1 MSEPTPTTDAG
12 ESAETVNRP
21 HRITRRQFLIVAGA
35 SGAAALVGLRVLGL
49 PYARLQIAE
58 YLDSAGGPPIGVK
71 AEPTAWFEILPDN
84 RVRLFLPKVEM
95 GQGVHTALAQAA
107 ADELEAAW
115 DSLEVL
121 SAATGHGLD
130 DPVGTSASNSVSS
143 LYPILRQAGA
153 TVRQMLRTEG
163 ARQLGRPLAETA
175 AEQGYVFVRTD
186 PTVRRSYGEIMAAA
200 PALAVPEQ
208 PAPLKTAAELRYIGK
223 PMPRVD
229 LRAKVL
235 GSATYGIDVRLPG
248 MAYGAVAHPP
258 TVEGKLKRA
267 AAGRAESMPGVI
279 KVVIDRKAGFAG
291 VVAESREQAYA
302 ALDALD
308 LAWDAGHPWQQ
319 AEVEQAVT
327 AGGAGGVVIQREGAV
342 AGSLR
347 VRDGAAVEAEYRVPM
362 AYHAHFEPLTAVAD
376 VGAGTARIYT
386 STQAAVNVR
395 GDVAEALGLKPE
407 AVVVS
412 QPYLGAGL
420 GHKVET
426 KVAVEAARLSQA
438 AGRPVHL
445 VWSRAEDF
453 RNSFVRPPTHHILR
467 ASLTADGRIEAL
479 VHEQAS
485 GKVAL
490 PFLPAIAGAVLGHDF
505 GAWRGARIGYNIPNR
520 ETITWVADLPFLTG
534 WWRGLGLLPN
544 TFAVE
549 CFMDEVAVAAG
560 SDPIELRLRHLPE
573 GSIGERLRAVLLAAA
588 DRAGW
593 HDPAPAGRARGVA
606 CCADYGTVVAAVAEV
621 SVAGGQ
627 IHVHKVTAAV
637 DPGVIV
643 NPNGVAAQV
652 EGNVIM
658 GLSSALLEE
667 VTVADGVLS
676 PANFGAYRILNM
688 AAAPEIEVVLVQ
700 GGGQP
705 HGIGEPPIGPIAPAV
720 ANAAYALTG
729 QRLRRLPLRL
739 EAPA

>member
-1 MSEPTPTTDAG
+1 MSAQTAATDVSEPT
-12 ESAETVNRP
+12 ETAKKRR
-21 HRITRRQFLIVAGA
+21 RITRRQFLIVAGA

-49 PYARLQIAE
+49 PYARLQIAD
-58 YLDSAGGPPIGVK
+58 YLDSSGGPPIGVK
-71 AEPTAWFEILPDN
+71 ATPTAWFEILPDN
-84 RVRLFLPKVEM
+84 TVRLFLPKVEM

-115 DSLEVL
+115 ENLEVL
-121 SAATGHGLD
+121 SAATGQGLD

-143 LYPILRQAGA
+143 LYMILRQAGA
-153 TVRQMLRTEG
+153 TVRQMLRAEG
-163 ARQLGRPLAETA
+163 ARQLGRPVEDTV
-175 AEQGYVFVRTD
+175 AEQSYVYVAAD
-186 PTVRRSYGEIMAAA
+186 PQVRRSYGEIIAAA
-200 PALAVPEQ
+200 PTLTVPEQ
-208 PAPLKTAAELRYIGK
+208 PAPLKTDAALRYIGQ

-235 GSATYGIDVRLPG
+235 GQAIYGIDVRLPG

-267 AAGRAESMPGVI
+267 SAGQAESMPGVV
-279 KVVIDRKAGFAG
+279 KVVIDEKTGFAG

-302 ALDALD
+302 AVGALD
-308 LAWDAGHPWQQ
+308 LKWDAGHLWQQ

-327 AGGAGGVVIQREGAV
+327 AGGAGGVVIQQEGTV
-342 AGSLR
+342 RGLLR
-347 VRDGAAVEAEYRVPM
+347 NSAAVEAEYRVPM

-376 VGAGTARIYT
+376 VGAGAARIHT
-386 STQAAVNVR
+386 STQAAVGVR

-407 AVVVS
+407 SVVVS
-412 QPYLGAGL
+412 QAYLGAGL

-426 KVAVEAARLSQA
+426 KAAVEAARLSKA
-438 AGRPVHL
+438 AGRPVHV

-453 RNSFVRPPTHHILR
+453 QNSFVRPPTHHILR

-520 ETITWVADLPFLTG
+520 ETIAWVADLPFLTG

-549 CFMDEVAVAAG
+549 CFMDEVAAAAG
-560 SDPIELRLRHLPE
+560 VDPIKLRLRHLPE
-573 GSIGERLRAVLLAAA
+573 GRIGERLAGVLRAAA

-593 HDPAPAGRARGVA
+593 NSPAPAGRARGVA
-606 CCADYGTVVAAVAEV
+606 CCADYSTVVAAVAEV
-621 SVAGGQ
+621 SVEGGQ
-627 IHVHKVTAAV
+627 VRVHKVTVAV

-643 NPNGVAAQV
+643 NPDGVAAQV

-667 VTVADGVLS
+667 VVVADGVLS
-676 PANFGAYRILNM
+676 PANFGAYRILSM
-688 AAAPEIEVVLVQ
+688 AAAPAIEVVLLQ
-700 GGGQP
+700 GDDQP
-705 HGIGEPPIGPIAPAV
+705 HGIGEPPIGPVAPAV
-720 ANAAYALTG
+720 ANAVYALTG
-729 QRLRRLPLRL
+729 SRLRRLPLRL
-739 EAPA
+739 ETPA

>member
-1 MSEPTPTTDAG
+1 MSEQTAATDGGEPTGTA
-12 ESAETVNRP
+12 RKKR
-21 HRITRRQFLIVAGA
+21 RITRRQFLIVAGA
-35 SGAAALVGLRVLGL
+35 SGAAALVGLRVLAL
-49 PYARLQIAE
+49 PYARLQIAD
-58 YLDSAGGPPIGVK
+58 YLDSSGGPPIGIK
-71 AEPTAWFEILPDN
+71 AAPTAWFEILPDN

-115 DSLEVL
+115 ENLEVL
-121 SAATGHGLD
+121 SAATGQGLD

-143 LYPILRQAGA
+143 LYMILRQAGA
-153 TVRQMLRTEG
+153 TVRQMLRAEG
-163 ARQLGRPLAETA
+163 ARQLGRPVEDTA
-175 AEQGYVFVRTD
+175 AEQGYVFSKTD
-186 PTVRRSYGEIMAAA
+186 PAVRRSYGEIMVAA
-200 PALAVPEQ
+200 PALTVPEQ
-208 PAPLKTAAELRYIGK
+208 PAPLKTAAEFRYIGK

-235 GSATYGIDVRLPG
+235 GRATYGIDVRLPG

-267 AAGRAESMPGVI
+267 SAGRAESMPGVV
-279 KVVIDRKAGFAG
+279 KVVIDPKTAFAG

-308 LAWDAGHPWQQ
+308 LTWDAGHLWQQ

-327 AGGAGGVVIQREGAV
+327 AGGPGGVVIQEEGT
-342 AGSLR
+342 
-347 VRDGAAVEAEYRVPM
+347 VRGRAEVEAEYRVPM
-362 AYHAHFEPLTAVAD
+362 AYHAHFEPLTAVAQ
-376 VGAGTARIYT
+376 VEAGAARIYT
-386 STQAAVNVR
+386 STQAAVSVR
-395 GDVAEALGLKPE
+395 GAVAGALGLKPE

-412 QPYLGAGL
+412 QTYLGAGL

-426 KVAVEAARLSQA
+426 KAAVEAARLAQA
-438 AGRPVHL
+438 TGRPVHL

-467 ASLTADGRIEAL
+467 ASLTAGGSIEAL

-505 GAWRGARIGYNIPNR
+505 GAWRGARISYNIPNR
-520 ETITWVADLPFLTG
+520 QTITWVADLPFLTG

-549 CFMDEVAVAAG
+549 CFMDEIATAAG
-560 SDPIELRLRHLPE
+560 VDPIDLRLRHLPE
-573 GSIGERLRAVLLAAA
+573 GDIGPRLRAVLLAAA

-593 HDPAPAGRARGVA
+593 NSPAPAGRARGVA

-621 SVAGGQ
+621 SAEGGE
-627 IHVHKVTAAV
+627 IRVHKVTAAV
-637 DPGVIV
+637 DPGLIV
-643 NPNGVAAQV
+643 NPDGVAAQV

-667 VTVADGVLS
+667 TTVADGVLS
-676 PANFGAYRILNM
+676 PANFGAYPILSM
-688 AAAPEIEVVLVQ
+688 AAVPEIEVVLLQ
-700 GGGQP
+700 GDAKP
-705 HGIGEPPIGPIAPAV
+705 HGIGEPPIGPVAPAV
-720 ANAAYALTG
+720 ANAVHALTG
-729 QRLRRLPLRL
+729 KRLRRLPLRL
-739 EAPA
+739 ETPA

>member
-1 MSEPTPTTDAG
+1 MSEPTAATDVSEPTEPDKKQ
-12 ESAETVNRP
+12 R
-21 HRITRRQFLIVAGA
+21 RITRRQFLIVAGA

-49 PYARLQIAE
+49 PYARLQIAD
-58 YLDSAGGPPIGVK
+58 YLESSGGPPIGIK
-71 AEPTAWFEILPDN
+71 AAPTAWFEILPDN
-84 RVRLFLPKVEM
+84 TVRLFLPKVEM

-115 DSLEVL
+115 EDLEVL
-121 SAATGHGLD
+121 SAATGQGLD

-143 LYPILRQAGA
+143 LYMVLRQAGA
-153 TVRQMLRTEG
+153 TVRQMLRAEG
-163 ARQLGRPLAETA
+163 ARQLGRPVDETA
-175 AEQGYVFVRTD
+175 AEQGYVYVKTD
-186 PTVRRSYGEIMAAA
+186 PAVRRSYGEIMAAA
-200 PALAVPEQ
+200 PALTVPEQ
-208 PAPLKTAAELRYIGK
+208 PAPLKADAEFRYIGQ
-223 PMPRVD
+223 PMARVD

-235 GSATYGIDVRLPG
+235 GRATYGIDVRLPG

-258 TVEGKLKRA
+258 TVEGKLKHA
-267 AAGRAESMPGVI
+267 AAGQAESMPGVV
-279 KVVIDRKAGFAG
+279 KVVIDPKTGFAG

-302 ALDALD
+302 ALAALD
-308 LAWDAGHPWQQ
+308 LTWDAGHLWQQ
-319 AEVEQAVT
+319 AEIEQAVT
-327 AGGAGGVVIQREGAV
+327 AGGAGGVVIHDEGTV
-342 AGSLR
+342 RGRLRGS
-347 VRDGAAVEAEYRVPM
+347 AAVEAEYRVPM

-376 VGAGTARIYT
+376 VKTDAARIYT
-386 STQAAVNVR
+386 STQAAVSVR

-407 AVVVS
+407 SVVVS

-426 KVAVEAARLSQA
+426 KAAVEAARLAQA

-467 ASLTADGRIEAL
+467 ASLTPDGRIETL

-505 GAWRGARIGYNIPNR
+505 GAWRGARISYSIPNR
-520 ETITWVADLPFLTG
+520 ETIAWVADLPFLTG

-549 CFMDEVAVAAG
+549 CFMDEIAAAAG
-560 SDPIELRLRHLPE
+560 VDPIELRLRHLPQ
-573 GSIGERLRAVLLAAA
+573 GSSGERLRGVLLAAA
-588 DRAGW
+588 ERAGW
-593 HDPAPAGRARGVA
+593 NSPAPAGRARGIA
-606 CCADYGTVVAAVAEV
+606 CCADYGTLAAAVAEV
-621 SVAGGQ
+621 STEGGQ
-627 IHVHKVTAAV
+627 IRVHKVTAAV

-667 VTVADGVLS
+667 TTVVDGVLS
-676 PANFGAYRILNM
+676 PANFGAYRILPM
-688 AAAPEIEVVLVQ
+688 SAAPAIEVVLLQ
-700 GGGQP
+700 GDDRP
-705 HGIGEPPIGPIAPAV
+705 HGIGEPPIGPVAPAV
-720 ANAAYALTG
+720 ANAVYALTG
-729 QRLRRLPLRL
+729 KRLRRLPLRL
-739 EAPA
+739 ETPA

>member
-1 MSEPTPTTDAG
+1 MSEQTAATVGSEPTWTAKKP
-12 ESAETVNRP
+12 R
-21 HRITRRQFLIVAGA
+21 RITRRQFLIVAGA
-35 SGAAALVGLRVLGL
+35 SGAALVGLRVLGL
-49 PYARLQIAE
+49 PYARLRIADF
-58 YLDSAGGPPIGVK
+58 LDSSGGPPISIK
-71 AEPTAWFEILPDN
+71 AAPTAWFELLPDN

-107 ADELEAAW
+107 ADELEVEW
-115 DSLEVL
+115 KNLEVL
-121 SAATGHGLD
+121 SAATGQGLD

-153 TVRQMLRTEG
+153 TVRQMLRAEG
-163 ARQLGRPLAETA
+163 ARQLGRPVAETA
-175 AEQGYVFVRTD
+175 AEQGYVFVKAD
-186 PTVRRSYGEIMAAA
+186 PAVRRSYGEIMAAA

-235 GSATYGIDVRLPG
+235 GRATYGIDVRLPG
-248 MAYGAVAHPP
+248 MTYGAVAHPP
-258 TVEGKLKRA
+258 TVAGKLKRA
-267 AAGRAESMPGVI
+267 TAGRAESMPGVI
-279 KVVIDRKAGFAG
+279 KVVIDQKVGFAG

-308 LAWDAGHPWQQ
+308 LTWDAGHPWQQ
-319 AEVEQAVT
+319 AEVENAVT
-327 AGGAGGVVIQREGAV
+327 AGGAGGVVIQREGTV
-342 AGSLR
+342 AGRLR
-347 VRDGAAVEAEYRVPM
+347 AGAAVEAEYRVPM

-376 VGAGTARIYT
+376 VKDGAAHVYT
-386 STQAAVNVR
+386 STQAAVSVR
-395 GDVAEALGLKPE
+395 GDVAAALGLKPE

-426 KVAVEAARLSQA
+426 KAAVEAVRLSQA

-445 VWSRAEDF
+445 VWSREEDF

-467 ASLTADGRIEAL
+467 ASLAADGRIEAL

-485 GKVAL
+485 CKVAL

-505 GAWRGARIGYNIPNR
+505 GAWRGARIGYSIPNR
-520 ETITWVADLPFLTG
+520 ETIAWVAELPFLTG

-549 CFMDEVAVAAG
+549 CFMDEVAIAAG
-560 SDPIELRLRHLPE
+560 LDPIELRLRHLPE
-573 GSIGERLRAVLLAAA
+573 GRLGERLAGVLRAAA

-593 HDPAPAGRARGVA
+593 NTPAPAGRARGVA
-606 CCADYGTVVAAVAEV
+606 CCADYGTLVAAVAEI

-627 IHVHKVTAAV
+627 VRVHKVTVAV

-643 NPNGVAAQV
+643 NPDGVAAKV
-652 EGNVIM
+652 EGNAIM
-658 GLSSALLEE
+658 GVSSALLEE

-688 AAAPEIEVVLVQ
+688 AAAPEVEVVLLQ
-700 GGGQP
+700 GDDQP
-705 HGIGEPPIGPIAPAV
+705 HGIGEPPIGPVAPAV
-720 ANAAYALTG
+720 ANAVHALTG
-729 QRLRRLPLRL
+729 RRLRRLPLQL
-739 EAPA
+739 ETPA

>member
-1 MSEPTPTTDAG
+1 MSEPTAPTDVSEPTETDKK
-12 ESAETVNRP
+12 VR
-21 HRITRRQFLIVAGA
+21 RITRRQFLIVAGA

-49 PYARLQIAE
+49 PYARLQIAD
-58 YLDSAGGPPIGVK
+58 YLDSSGGPPIGVK
-71 AEPTAWFEILPDN
+71 AAPTAWFEILPDN

-115 DSLEVL
+115 ENLEVL
-121 SAATGHGLD
+121 SAATGQGLD

-143 LYPILRQAGA
+143 LYMILRQAGA
-153 TVRQMLRTEG
+153 TVRQMLRAEG
-163 ARQLGRPLAETA
+163 ARQLGRPVEETA
-175 AEQGYVFVRTD
+175 AEQGYVFVKTD
-186 PTVRRSYGEIMAAA
+186 PAVRRSYGEIMAAA
-200 PALAVPEQ
+200 PALTVPEQ
-208 PAPLKTAAELRYIGK
+208 PAPLKADAEFRYIGQ

-235 GSATYGIDVRLPG
+235 GQATYGIDVRLPG

-258 TVEGKLKRA
+258 TVEGKLERA
-267 AAGRAESMPGVI
+267 AAGRAESMPGVV
-279 KVVIDRKAGFAG
+279 KVVIDQKTGFAG

-308 LAWDAGHPWQQ
+308 LTWDAGHLWQQ

-327 AGGAGGVVIQREGAV
+327 AGGAGGVVIQREGTV
-342 AGSLR
+342 RGRLRGS
-347 VRDGAAVEAEYRVPM
+347 AAVEAEYRVPM

-376 VGAGTARIYT
+376 VEAGAARIYT
-386 STQAAVNVR
+386 STQAAVSVR

-407 AVVVS
+407 SVVVS

-426 KVAVEAARLSQA
+426 KAAVEAARLAQA

-467 ASLTADGRIEAL
+467 ASLTADGRIETL

-520 ETITWVADLPFLTG
+520 ETIAWVADLPFLTG

-560 SDPIELRLRHLPE
+560 VDPIELRLRHLPE
-573 GSIGERLRAVLLAAA
+573 GSIGERLRRRAAGRGRPGRLELACARRPGPGRRLLRGLRHGGRRRGRGLGGGRPDSRPQGHRRRRSGRHRQPGRRRGAGGGQRDHGPQLGAAGGDHRGRRRAEPGQLRRVSHPEHGGRAGDRGGAAA
-588 DRAGW
+588 GRRPAPRHRRAAHRAGG
-593 HDPAPAGRARGVA
+593 AGRSQRGL
-606 CCADYGTVVAAVAEV
+606 CPH
-621 SVAGGQ
+621 GQ
-627 IHVHKVTAAV
+627 
-637 DPGVIV
+637 
-643 NPNGVAAQV
+643 
-652 EGNVIM
+652 
-658 GLSSALLEE
+658 
-667 VTVADGVLS
+667 
-676 PANFGAYRILNM
+676 
-688 AAAPEIEVVLVQ
+688 AAAP
-700 GGGQP
+700 
-705 HGIGEPPIGPIAPAV
+705 
-720 ANAAYALTG
+720 AAA
-729 QRLRRLPLRL
+729 
-739 EAPA
+739 AA

>member
-1 MSEPTPTTDAG
+1 MSEQTDATDV
-12 ESAETVNRP
+12 SKPAEPGNKKR
-21 HRITRRQFLIVAGA
+21 RITRRQFLIVAGA
-35 SGAAALVGLRVLGL
+35 SGAALVALRVLGL

-58 YLDSAGGPPIGVK
+58 YLDSSGGPPIGVK
-71 AEPTAWFEILPDN
+71 ATPTAWFEILPDN

-107 ADELEAAW
+107 ADELEVTW
-115 DSLEVL
+115 ENLEVL
-121 SAATGHGLD
+121 GAATGRGLD

-143 LYPILRQAGA
+143 LYPVLRQAGA
-153 TVRQMLRTEG
+153 TVRQMLRAEG
-163 ARQLGRPLAETA
+163 ARQLGRPVEDTV
-175 AEQGYVFVRTD
+175 AEQGYVFVRAN
-186 PTVRRSYGEIMAAA
+186 PAVRRSYGEIVAAA

-208 PAPLKTAAELRYIGK
+208 PAPLKTAAELRYIGQ

-235 GSATYGIDVRLPG
+235 GQATFGIDVRLPG

-279 KVVIDRKAGFAG
+279 KVVIDQKAGFAG

-302 ALDALD
+302 ALATLD
-308 LAWDAGHPWQQ
+308 LAWDAGHLWQQ
-319 AEVEQAVT
+319 AEVDKAVT
-327 AGGAGGVVIQREGAV
+327 AGGAGGVVIQDEG
-342 AGSLR
+342 G
-347 VRDGAAVEAEYRVPM
+347 VRGRLQGAADVEAEYRVPM
-362 AYHAHFEPLTAVAD
+362 AYHAHFEPMTAVAD
-376 VGAGTARIYT
+376 VKAAAAEIYT
-386 STQAAVNVR
+386 STQAAVSVR

-407 AVVVS
+407 AVVVN
-412 QPYLGAGL
+412 QAYLGAGL

-426 KVAVEAARLSQA
+426 KAAVEAARLSQA

-445 VWSRAEDF
+445 VWTREEDF
-453 RNSFVRPPTHHILR
+453 RNSFVRPPTHHVLR

-505 GAWRGARIGYNIPNR
+505 GAWRGARIGYNIPHR
-520 ETITWVADLPFLTG
+520 ETIAWVADLPFLTG

-549 CFMDEVAVAAG
+549 CFMDEVAAAAG
-560 SDPIELRLRHLPE
+560 VDPIELRLRHLPE
-573 GSIGERLRAVLLAAA
+573 GRTGERLAGVLRAAA

-593 HDPAPAGRARGVA
+593 NSPAPAGRARGVA
-606 CCADYGTVVAAVAEV
+606 CCADFGTMVACVAEV
-621 SVAGGQ
+621 SVEGGQ
-627 IHVHKVTAAV
+627 IRVHKVTAAV

-658 GLSSALLEE
+658 GVSSALLEE
-667 VTVADGVLS
+667 ATVADGVLG
-676 PANFGAYRILNM
+676 PGNFGAYRILPLS
-688 AAAPEIEVVLVQ
+688 AAPAIEVVLLQ
-700 GGGQP
+700 GDDQP
-705 HGIGEPPIGPIAPAV
+705 HGIGEPPIGPVAPAV
-720 ANAAYALTG
+720 ANAVHALTG
-729 QRLRRLPLRL
+729 KRLRRLPLRL
-739 EAPA
+739 EMPA

>member
-1 MSEPTPTTDAG
+1 MSERTPAPDVSKPTETTKK
-12 ESAETVNRP
+12 TR
-21 HRITRRQFLIVAGA
+21 RITRRQFLIVAGA

-49 PYARLQIAE
+49 PYARLRIAE
-58 YLDSAGGPPIGVK
+58 YLDSSGGPPIGVK
-71 AEPTAWFEILPDN
+71 ATPTAWFEILPDN

-115 DSLEVL
+115 ENLEVL
-121 SAATGHGLD
+121 SAATGQGLD

-143 LYPILRQAGA
+143 LYLTLRQAGA
-153 TVRQMLRTEG
+153 TVRQMLRAEG
-163 ARQLGRPLAETA
+163 ARQLGRPVEETA
-175 AEQGYVFVRTD
+175 AEQGYVFVKID
-186 PTVRRSYGEIMAAA
+186 PAVRRSYGEIMAAA
-200 PALAVPEQ
+200 PALTVPEQ
-208 PAPLKTAAELRYIGK
+208 PAPLKTAAELRYIGQ

-235 GSATYGIDVRLPG
+235 GQATYGIDVRLPG

-279 KVVIDRKAGFAG
+279 KVVIDQKAGFAG

-308 LAWDAGHPWQQ
+308 VEWDAGHLWQQ

-327 AGGAGGVVIQREGAV
+327 AGGAGGVVIQQEGTV
-342 AGSLR
+342 RGRLRGS
-347 VRDGAAVEAEYRVPM
+347 AAVEAEYRVPM

-376 VGAGTARIYT
+376 VGAGAARIYT
-386 STQAAVNVR
+386 STQAAVSVR
-395 GDVAEALGLKPE
+395 GDVAAALGLKPE
-407 AVVVS
+407 SVVVS

-426 KVAVEAARLSQA
+426 KAAVEAARLSQA

-520 ETITWVADLPFLTG
+520 ETIAWVADLPFLTG

-560 SDPIELRLRHLPE
+560 IDPIELRLRHLPE
-573 GSIGERLRAVLLAAA
+573 GEHRRAA
-588 DRAGW
+588 
-593 HDPAPAGRARGVA
+593 AGRAAGRSRPGRLERARARG
-606 CCADYGTVVAAVAEV
+606 
-621 SVAGGQ
+621 
-627 IHVHKVTAAV
+627 
-637 DPGVIV
+637 PGK
-643 NPNGVAAQV
+643 GRR
-652 EGNVIM
+652 
-658 GLSSALLEE
+658 L
-667 VTVADGVLS
+667 
-676 PANFGAYRILNM
+676 
-688 AAAPEIEVVLVQ
+688 
-700 GGGQP
+700 
-705 HGIGEPPIGPIAPAV
+705 
-720 ANAAYALTG
+720 
-729 QRLRRLPLRL
+729 LRRLRHGGRRRGRGLSWRAARFASTRSPRPLIR
-739 EAPA
+739 ASSSTRTASRRRWRAT

>member
-1 MSEPTPTTDAG
+1 MS
-12 ESAETVNRP
+12 
-21 HRITRRQFLIVAGA
+21 
-35 SGAAALVGLRVLGL
+35 
-49 PYARLQIAE
+49 
-58 YLDSAGGPPIGVK
+58 
-71 AEPTAWFEILPDN
+71 
-84 RVRLFLPKVEM
+84 
-95 GQGVHTALAQAA
+95 
-107 ADELEAAW
+107 
-115 DSLEVL
+115 
-121 SAATGHGLD
+121 
-130 DPVGTSASNSVSS
+130 
-143 LYPILRQAGA
+143 
-153 TVRQMLRTEG
+153 
-163 ARQLGRPLAETA
+163 
-175 AEQGYVFVRTD
+175 
-186 PTVRRSYGEIMAAA
+186 
-200 PALAVPEQ
+200 
-208 PAPLKTAAELRYIGK
+208 
-223 PMPRVD
+223 RVD

-235 GSATYGIDVRLPG
+235 GQATYGIDVRLPG

-258 TVEGKLKRA
+258 TVEGKLKRV

-279 KVVIDRKAGFAG
+279 KVVIDQKASFAG

-308 LAWDAGHPWQQ
+308 LAWDAGHLWQQ

-327 AGGAGGVVIQREGAV
+327 AGGAGGVVIQKEGTV
-342 AGSLR
+342 HGRLRGS
-347 VRDGAAVEAEYRVPM
+347 AAVEAEYRVPM

-376 VGAGTARIYT
+376 VGAGAARIYT
-386 STQAAVNVR
+386 STQAAVSVR

-407 AVVVS
+407 SVVVS

-426 KVAVEAARLSQA
+426 KAAVEAARLSQA

-479 VHEQAS
+479 MHEQAS

-520 ETITWVADLPFLTG
+520 ETIAWVADLPFLTG

-549 CFMDEVAVAAG
+549 CFMDEVAAAAG
-560 SDPIELRLRHLPE
+560 VDPIELRLRHLPE
-573 GSIGERLRAVLLAAA
+573 GNIGERLRAVLLATA

-593 HDPAPAGRARGVA
+593 NLPAPAGRARGVA
-606 CCADYGTVVAAVAEV
+606 CCVDYGTVVANVAEV
-621 SVAGGQ
+621 SVEGGQ
-627 IHVHKVTAAV
+627 IRVQKVTVAV
-637 DPGVIV
+637 DPGVII
-643 NPNGVAAQV
+643 NPDGVAAQV

-667 VTVADGVLS
+667 VVVADGVLS
-676 PANFGAYRILNM
+676 PANFGAYRILPM
-688 AAAPEIEVVLVQ
+688 SAAPAIEVVLLQ
-700 GGGQP
+700 GDDRP
-705 HGIGEPPIGPIAPAV
+705 HGIGEPPIGPVAPAI
-720 ANAAYALTG
+720 ANAVYALTG
-729 QRLRRLPLRL
+729 KRLRRLLLRL
-739 EAPA
+739 EATA